1 MGLFSSPKVP
11 NTISDKKYADL
22 QRRARKTEEAQKM
35 FSKKAIAQRKASEK
49 QRGKSRWS

>member
-11 NTISDKKYADL
+11 NTISDKQRAALARRQQKYG
-22 QRRARKTEEAQKM
+22 EPM
-35 FSKKAIAQRKASEK
+35 FSRKAIAQRKASEQ